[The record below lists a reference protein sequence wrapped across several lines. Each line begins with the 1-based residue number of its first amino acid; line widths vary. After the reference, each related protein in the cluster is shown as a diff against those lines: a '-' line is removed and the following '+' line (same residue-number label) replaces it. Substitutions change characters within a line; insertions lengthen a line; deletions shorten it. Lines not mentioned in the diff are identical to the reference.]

1 MKLNGVFAYAVA
13 YASAYIDP
21 PVVNMKTV
29 VLIVLAVA
37 AVAAV
42 VGVIIWIVYRIK
54 TDERLEQD
62 RTSMETTG
70 RPPERSRHESGDPD
84 TALKGLLVTLLVIV
98 AMIIVTVVTGKRIDR
113 AVGQAKNEMNEQYN
127 RLAQQMSAENAQ
139 LQSRLDEL
147 LKEQK
152 RQASPIASFSVTPV
166 ENSFDP
172 ATGTFA
178 FVIEITPKQ
187 PDTTTEITLTIGD
200 DFLTTERDGSVF
212 RAEYRSPLLDSPD
225 CSEIMASIR
234 QNDESTPVRIDPE
247 LFGSVRLLGY
257 EKIEKYLPRVKCH
270 FSSDNNCTRDGDTFR
285 YDDRLNASI
294 GLPELTDDK
303 IVSAALVVRVN
314 GVEKARHELTNQLTN
329 DETFL
334 RLSAGISGTVAAGSA
349 NAHGVWKVSFTFEII
364 DSFGYVYEYGLETA
378 TFDESDPAN
387 PIHIL
392 FEEHTDDPRRQIVRD
407 GTR

>member
-1 MKLNGVFAYAVA
+1 MKLNGAFAYASA
-13 YASAYIDP
+13 YAFAYIDP
-21 PVVNMKTV
+21 PVINLRTV
-29 VLIVLAVA
+29 VLIVLALA

-84 TALKGLLVTLLVIV
+84 TALKGLLVTVLVII
-98 AMIIVTVVTGKRIDR
+98 AMVIVMTVTNKRIDR
-113 AVGQAKNEMNEQYN
+113 AIGQAKNEMSNQYN
-127 RLAQQMSAENAQ
+127 RLAQQMSYENAE
-139 LQSRLDEL
+139 LQRRLDEL

-152 RQASPIASFSVTPV
+152 RQTSLIASFSVTPV

-172 ATGTFA
+172 ATETFA
-178 FVIEITPKQ
+178 FIIGITPKQ
-187 PDTTTEITLTIGD
+187 SDATTEITLTIGD
-200 DFLTTERDGSVF
+200 DFLTTERDGDVF
-212 RAEYRSPLLDSPD
+212 RAEYRSPLFDSPD
-225 CSEIMASIR
+225 CNKIMASVR

-247 LFGSVRLLGY
+247 LFESVWLLGY
-257 EKIEKYLPRVKCH
+257 EKIEEYLPRVKCG

-294 GLPELTDDK
+294 GLPELTDDT

-314 GVEKARHELTNQLTN
+314 GVEKARHELTDQLTD
-329 DETFL
+329 DETSL
-334 RLSAGISGTVAAGSA
+334 RLSAGISGAVAAGSA
-349 NAHGVWKVSFTFEII
+349 DAHGAWEVSFTFEII
-364 DSFGYVYEYGLETA
+364 DSFGYVYEYGLEGV

-392 FEEHTDDPRRQIVRD
+392 FVEHTDDPRRQIVRD
-407 GTR
+407 GAR

>member
-1 MKLNGVFAYAVA
+1 MIG
-13 YASAYIDP
+13 
-21 PVVNMKTV
+21 NMAIL
-29 VLIVLAVA
+29 LIPLAVA

-62 RTSMETTG
+62 RVSMETTG

-84 TALKGLLVTLLVIV
+84 TALKGLLVTLLVII
-98 AMIIVTVVTGKRIDR
+98 AMIVVMVVTNKRIDR
-113 AVGQAKNEMNEQYN
+113 AIGQAKNEMSNQYN
-127 RLAQQMSAENAQ
+127 RLAQQMSYENAQ

-152 RQASPIASFSVTPV
+152 RQTSLIASFSVTPV

-178 FVIEITPKQ
+178 FIIEITPKQ
-187 PDTTTEITLTIGD
+187 QDATTGITLTIGD

-212 RAEYRSPLLDSPD
+212 RTEYRSPLFDSPD

-247 LFGSVRLLGY
+247 LFESVWLLGY
-257 EKIEKYLPRVKCH
+257 EKIGAYLPMVKCG
-270 FSSDNNCTRDGDTFR
+270 FSADNNCTRDGDTFR
-285 YDDRLNASI
+285 YDDRLNATI
-294 GLPELTDDK
+294 GLPGLTDDT

-314 GVEKARHELTNQLTN
+314 GVEKARHELTDQLTD
-329 DETFL
+329 DEGTLQFTA
-334 RLSAGISGTVAAGSA
+334 RISGAVAAGSA
-349 NAHGVWKVSFTFEII
+349 DAHGVWGVSFTFEIT

-378 TFDESDPAN
+378 TFDESDPVN
-387 PIHIL
+387 PTDIL
-392 FEEHTDDPRRQIVRD
+392 FEAITDDPRCQIVRD
-407 GTR
+407 GAR